1 MCESNNDMDMK
12 SELVMWDDIGLLD
25 YIGDVE
31 NIYIPSYDVFEYRDS
46 TDIIMIPIDDETLAG
61 FSEEEI
67 RLADTRPVE
76 ATQCKEIFSKRY
88 NDNLIN
94 KKNAYATYRKEL
106 GHLVEKLGLDV
117 DKFWFLTL
125 FIFDYCESMFYQGQT
140 YKPTPLEQLFQL
152 SNTIKQCSREESMTL
167 KFKCGKKKA
176 ELDSQLAITVLSS
189 LIEDF
194 NEQLDQ
200 ECSSEDENISKRAY
214 QLRALLNKREI
225 KEDADVPKDSPIIV
239 YFANM
244 LLNFFDTQSQ
254 ICSQRRAGVKH
265 TMKEMELV
273 SKLVYFTGLSTNK
286 NWNDVE
292 CEYLKAFMK
301 QYKDHKYP
309 NNSSSVYP
317 EFALE

>member
-1 MCESNNDMDMK
+1 MK

-31 NIYIPSYDVFEYRDS
+31 NIYIPSFDGFEYRDS
-46 TDIIMIPIDDETLAG
+46 ADIIMIPLDDETSAD
-61 FSEEEI
+61 FTEEEI

-94 KKNAYATYRKEL
+94 KKNAYDTYRKEL
-106 GHLVEKLGLDV
+106 GHLVEKLELDV

-140 YKPTPLEQLFQL
+140 YMPTPFEQLFQL

-189 LIEDF
+189 LIDDF

-200 ECSSEDENISKRAY
+200 ECSSKDENISKRAY

-225 KEDADVPKDSPIIV
+225 KEDADVPKDSPIYA
-239 YFANM
+239 YFAKM
-244 LLNFFDTQSQ
+244 FLNFFDVQSQ
-254 ICSQRRAGVKH
+254 ICSKRRPGVNH
-265 TMKEMELV
+265 TKIEMELV

-286 NWNDVE
+286 QWDDIEN
-292 CEYLKAFMK
+292 EYLKSFLR
-301 QYKDHKYP
+301 QYKDNNKYL
-309 NNSSSVYP
+309 NNRSSVYP
-317 EFALE
+317 EFTLD

>member
-1 MCESNNDMDMK
+1 
-12 SELVMWDDIGLLD
+12 MWDDIGLLD
-25 YIGDVE
+25 YIGVVE
-31 NIYIPSYDVFEYRDS
+31 NIYIPNYYSYEYRDS
-46 TDIIMIPIDDETLAG
+46 TDIVMFTIDDDTQEDFT
-61 FSEEEI
+61 EEEI

-76 ATQCKEIFSKRY
+76 ASRCKEIFSKRY

-94 KKNAYATYRKEL
+94 KKNTYDTYRKEL
-106 GHLVEKLGLDV
+106 GHLVEKLELDV

-125 FIFDYCESMFYQGQT
+125 FIFDYCESLFYQGQT
-140 YKPTPLEQLFQL
+140 YMPTPLEQLFKL
-152 SNTIKQCSREESMTL
+152 SNTIQQCSREESMTL

-214 QLRALLNKREI
+214 QLRALLNKRKI
-225 KEDADVPKDSPIIV
+225 KDDADVPKDSPIIV

-254 ICSQRRAGVKH
+254 IYSQRRTGVNH
-265 TMKEMELV
+265 TKIEIELV

>member
-1 MCESNNDMDMK
+1 MDMK

-25 YIGDVE
+25 YIGNVE

-106 GHLVEKLGLDV
+106 GHLVEKLELDV

-152 SNTIKQCSREESMTL
+152 SHTIKQCSREEPMTL

-214 QLRALLNKREI
+214 QLRALLNKREV
-225 KEDADVPKDSPIIV
+225 KEDSDVPKDSPIIV

-244 LLNFFDTQSQ
+244 LLSFFDTQSQ
-254 ICSQRRAGVKH
+254 ICSQRRIGVKH
-265 TMKEMELV
+265 TMREMGLV
-273 SKLVYFTGLSTNK
+273 SKLVYLTGLSTNK
-286 NWNDVE
+286 DWNDIE
-292 CEYLKAFMK
+292 NEYLKAFLR
-301 QYKDHKYP
+301 QYKDYKYP
-309 NNSSSVYP
+309 NNTSSVYP
-317 EFALE
+317 EFALD

>member
-1 MCESNNDMDMK
+1 MK
-12 SELVMWDDIGLLD
+12 NELKMWDDIGQLD
-25 YIGDVE
+25 YIGEIEHV
-31 NIYIPSYDVFEYRDS
+31 YIPSYDVFEYRDS
-46 TDIIMIPIDDETLAG
+46 TDIIMIPIDDETFAG

-76 ATQCKEIFSKRY
+76 ATKCKEIFSKRY

-94 KKNAYATYRKEL
+94 KKNDYDTYRKEL
-106 GHLVEKLGLDV
+106 GYLVEKLGLDV

-152 SNTIKQCSREESMTL
+152 SHTIKLCSREEPMML

-189 LIEDF
+189 LIDDF

-200 ECSSEDENISKRAY
+200 ECLSEDEKISKRAFR
-214 QLRALLNKREI
+214 LRALLNKRGI
-225 KEDADVPKDSPIIV
+225 KEDVDIPKDSPIIV

-244 LLNFFDTQSQ
+244 LLSFFDTQSQ
-254 ICSQRRAGVKH
+254 ICSHRRIGVKH

-286 NWNDVE
+286 NWNDIE

>member
-1 MCESNNDMDMK
+1 MDMK

-46 TDIIMIPIDDETLAG
+46 TDIIMIPIDDETSAD
-61 FSEEEI
+61 FTEEEI

-106 GHLVEKLGLDV
+106 GHLVEKLELDV

-125 FIFDYCESMFYQGQT
+125 FILDYCESMFYQGQT

-152 SNTIKQCSREESMTL
+152 SHTIKQCSREEPMTL
-167 KFKCGKKKA
+167 KFKCDKKKA

-214 QLRALLNKREI
+214 QLRALLNKREV
-225 KEDADVPKDSPIIV
+225 KEDSDVPKDSPIIV
-239 YFANM
+239 YFAKM
-244 LLNFFDTQSQ
+244 FLNFFDMQSQ
-254 ICSQRRAGVKH
+254 ICSKRRPGVNH
-265 TMKEMELV
+265 TKIEMELV

-286 NWNDVE
+286 QWDDIEN
-292 CEYLKAFMK
+292 EYLKSFLR
-301 QYKDHKYP
+301 QYKDNNKYL
-309 NNSSSVYP
+309 NNRSSVYP
-317 EFALE
+317 EFTLD

>member
-1 MCESNNDMDMK
+1 MDMK

-46 TDIIMIPIDDETLAG
+46 VDIIMIPLDDETSAD
-61 FSEEEI
+61 FTEEEI
-67 RLADTRPVE
+67 RLADTRPVK

-94 KKNAYATYRKEL
+94 KKNAYDTYRKGL
-106 GHLVEKLGLDV
+106 GHLVEILELDV
-117 DKFWFLTL
+117 EKFWFLTL
-125 FIFDYCESMFYQGQT
+125 FIFDYCESMFYNGET
-140 YKPTPLEQLFQL
+140 YKLTALEQLYKL
-152 SNTIKQCSREESMTL
+152 SNTIKQCAKGESMTL

-194 NEQLDQ
+194 NEQLEQ
-200 ECSSEDENISKRAY
+200 ECASDDENISKRAF
-214 QLRALLNKREI
+214 QLRRLLNQREKQEEVDI
-225 KEDADVPKDSPIIV
+225 PSDSPIIV
-239 YFANM
+239 YFAKM
-244 LLNFFDTQSQ
+244 FLNFFDRQSQ
-254 ICSQRRAGVKH
+254 ICSKRRTGVKH
-265 TMKEMELV
+265 TKIEMELV

-286 NWNDVE
+286 DWNDIE
-292 CEYLKAFMK
+292 SEYLKAFMK
-301 QYKDHKYP
+301 QYKDYKYP

-317 EFALE
+317 EFALD

>member
-1 MCESNNDMDMK
+1 MK

-25 YIGDVE
+25 YIGNVE

-106 GHLVEKLGLDV
+106 GHLVEKLELDV

-152 SNTIKQCSREESMTL
+152 SHTIKQCSREEPMTL

-214 QLRALLNKREI
+214 QLRALLNKREV
-225 KEDADVPKDSPIIV
+225 KEDSDVPKDSPIIV

-244 LLNFFDTQSQ
+244 LLSFFDTQSQ
-254 ICSQRRAGVKH
+254 ICSQRRIGVKH
-265 TMKEMELV
+265 TMREMGLV
-273 SKLVYFTGLSTNK
+273 SKLVYLTGLSTNK
-286 NWNDVE
+286 DWNDIE
-292 CEYLKAFMK
+292 NEYLKAFLR
-301 QYKDHKYP
+301 QYKDYKYP
-309 NNSSSVYP
+309 NNTSSVYP
-317 EFALE
+317 EFALD

>member
-1 MCESNNDMDMK
+1 MDMK

-46 TDIIMIPIDDETLAG
+46 TDIIMIPIDDETSAD
-61 FSEEEI
+61 FTEEEI

-106 GHLVEKLGLDV
+106 GHLVEKLELDV

-152 SNTIKQCSREESMTL
+152 SHTIKLCSREEPMTL

-176 ELDSQLAITVLSS
+176 ELDSQLAITALSS

-214 QLRALLNKREI
+214 QLRALLNKREV
-225 KEDADVPKDSPIIV
+225 KEDSDVPKDSPIIV

-244 LLNFFDTQSQ
+244 LLSFFDTQSQ
-254 ICSQRRAGVKH
+254 ICSQRRIDVKH
-265 TMKEMELV
+265 TMREMELV
-273 SKLVYFTGLSTNK
+273 SKLVYLTGLSTNK
-286 NWNDVE
+286 DWNDIE
-292 CEYLKAFMK
+292 NEYLKAFLR
-301 QYKDHKYP
+301 QYKDYKYP
-309 NNSSSVYP
+309 NNTSSVYP
-317 EFALE
+317 EFALD

>member
-1 MCESNNDMDMK
+1 MK
-12 SELVMWDDIGLLD
+12 SELVMWDDIRLLD
-25 YIGDVE
+25 YIGNVE

-106 GHLVEKLGLDV
+106 GHLVEKLELDV

-152 SNTIKQCSREESMTL
+152 SHTIKQCSREEPMTL

-214 QLRALLNKREI
+214 QLRALLNKREV
-225 KEDADVPKDSPIIV
+225 KEASDVPKDSPIIV

-244 LLNFFDTQSQ
+244 LLSFFDTQSQ
-254 ICSQRRAGVKH
+254 ICSQRRTDVKH
-265 TMKEMELV
+265 TMREMELV
-273 SKLVYFTGLSTNK
+273 SKLVYLTGLSTNK
-286 NWNDVE
+286 DWNDIE
-292 CEYLKAFMK
+292 NEYLKAFLK
-301 QYKDHKYP
+301 QYKDYKYP
-309 NNSSSVYP
+309 NNTSSVYP
-317 EFALE
+317 EFTL

>member
-1 MCESNNDMDMK
+1 MK
-12 SELVMWDDIGLLD
+12 SELVMWEDIGLLD

-46 TDIIMIPIDDETLAG
+46 TDIIMIPIDDETSAD
-61 FSEEEI
+61 FTEEEI

-106 GHLVEKLGLDV
+106 GHLVEKLELDV

-152 SNTIKQCSREESMTL
+152 SHTIKQCSREEPMTL

-214 QLRALLNKREI
+214 QLRALLNKREV
-225 KEDADVPKDSPIIV
+225 KEDSDVPKDSPIIV

-244 LLNFFDTQSQ
+244 LLSFFDTQSQ
-254 ICSQRRAGVKH
+254 ICSQRRIGVKH
-265 TMKEMELV
+265 TMREMELV
-273 SKLVYFTGLSTNK
+273 SKLVYLTGLSTNK
-286 NWNDVE
+286 DWNDIE
-292 CEYLKAFMK
+292 NEYLKAFLK
-301 QYKDHKYP
+301 QYKDYKYP
-309 NNSSSVYP
+309 NNTSSVYP
-317 EFALE
+317 EFTLD

>member
-1 MCESNNDMDMK
+1 MK

-31 NIYIPSYDVFEYRDS
+31 HIYIPSYDVFEYRDS
-46 TDIIMIPIDDETLAG
+46 TDIIMIPIDDETFAG
-61 FSEEEI
+61 FSEEKI

-76 ATQCKEIFSKRY
+76 ATKCKEIFSKRY

-94 KKNAYATYRKEL
+94 KKNDYDTYRKEL
-106 GHLVEKLGLDV
+106 GYLVEKLGLDV

-152 SNTIKQCSREESMTL
+152 SHTIKLCSREEPMTL

-189 LIEDF
+189 LIDDF

-200 ECSSEDENISKRAY
+200 ECLSEDEKISKRAFR
-214 QLRALLNKREI
+214 LRALLNKRGI
-225 KEDADVPKDSPIIV
+225 KEDVDIPKDSPIIV

-244 LLNFFDTQSQ
+244 LLSFFDTQSQ
-254 ICSQRRAGVKH
+254 ICSHRRIGVKH

-286 NWNDVE
+286 NWNDIE

>member
-1 MCESNNDMDMK
+1 MDMK

-106 GHLVEKLGLDV
+106 GHLVEKLELDV

-152 SNTIKQCSREESMTL
+152 SHTIKQCSREESMTL

-189 LIEDF
+189 LIDDF

-200 ECSSEDENISKRAY
+200 ECLSEDEKISKRAY
-214 QLRALLNKREI
+214 QLRALLNKREV
-225 KEDADVPKDSPIIV
+225 KEDSDVPKDSPIIV

-244 LLNFFDTQSQ
+244 LLSFFDTQSQ
-254 ICSQRRAGVKH
+254 ICSQRRTGVKH
-265 TMKEMELV
+265 TMREMELV
-273 SKLVYFTGLSTNK
+273 SKLVYLTGLSTNK
-286 NWNDVE
+286 DWNDIE
-292 CEYLKAFMK
+292 NEYLKAFLR
-301 QYKDHKYP
+301 QYKDYKYP
-309 NNSSSVYP
+309 NNTSSVYP
-317 EFALE
+317 EFALD

>member
-1 MCESNNDMDMK
+1 MDMK
-12 SELVMWDDIGLLD
+12 SELVMWDDIRLLD

-106 GHLVEKLGLDV
+106 GHLVEKLELDV

-152 SNTIKQCSREESMTL
+152 SHTIKQCSREEPMTL

-214 QLRALLNKREI
+214 QLRALLNKREV
-225 KEDADVPKDSPIIV
+225 KEASDVPKDSPIIV

-244 LLNFFDTQSQ
+244 LLSFFDTQSQ
-254 ICSQRRAGVKH
+254 ICSQRRTDVKH
-265 TMKEMELV
+265 TMREMELV
-273 SKLVYFTGLSTNK
+273 SKLVYLTGLSTNK
-286 NWNDVE
+286 DWNDIE
-292 CEYLKAFMK
+292 NEYLKAFLK
-301 QYKDHKYP
+301 QYKDYKYP
-309 NNSSSVYP
+309 NNTSSVYP
-317 EFALE
+317 EFTL

>member
-1 MCESNNDMDMK
+1 MK

-31 NIYIPSYDVFEYRDS
+31 NIYIPSFDGFEYRDS
-46 TDIIMIPIDDETLAG
+46 ADIIMIPIDDETSAD
-61 FSEEEI
+61 FTEEEI

-76 ATQCKEIFSKRY
+76 ATQCKKIFSKRY

-94 KKNAYATYRKEL
+94 KKNAYDTYRKEL
-106 GHLVEKLGLDV
+106 GHLVEKLELDV

-214 QLRALLNKREI
+214 QLRALLNKREV
-225 KEDADVPKDSPIIV
+225 KEASDVPKDSPIIV

-244 LLNFFDTQSQ
+244 LLSFFDTQSQ
-254 ICSQRRAGVKH
+254 ICSQRRTDVKH
-265 TMKEMELV
+265 TMREMELV
-273 SKLVYFTGLSTNK
+273 SKLVYLTGLSTNK
-286 NWNDVE
+286 DWNDIE
-292 CEYLKAFMK
+292 NEYLKAFLK
-301 QYKDHKYP
+301 QYKDYKYP
-309 NNSSSVYP
+309 NNTSSVYP
-317 EFALE
+317 EFTL

>member
-1 MCESNNDMDMK
+1 MK
-12 SELVMWDDIGLLD
+12 SELVMWEDIGLLD

-46 TDIIMIPIDDETLAG
+46 TDIIMIPIDDETSAD
-61 FSEEEI
+61 FTEEEI

-106 GHLVEKLGLDV
+106 GHLVEKLELDV

-152 SNTIKQCSREESMTL
+152 SHTIKQCSREETMTL

-176 ELDSQLAITVLSS
+176 ELIFAYSKFFIASSIWSLPKLS
-189 LIEDF
+189 
-194 NEQLDQ
+194 
-200 ECSSEDENISKRAY
+200 R
-214 QLRALLNKREI
+214 
-225 KEDADVPKDSPIIV
+225 
-239 YFANM
+239 
-244 LLNFFDTQSQ
+244 
-254 ICSQRRAGVKH
+254 
-265 TMKEMELV
+265 
-273 SKLVYFTGLSTNK
+273 
-286 NWNDVE
+286 
-292 CEYLKAFMK
+292 
-301 QYKDHKYP
+301 
-309 NNSSSVYP
+309 
-317 EFALE
+317 

>member
-1 MCESNNDMDMK
+1 MK

-46 TDIIMIPIDDETLAG
+46 TDIIIIPIDDETSAD
-61 FSEEEI
+61 FTEEEI

-94 KKNAYATYRKEL
+94 KKNAYETYCKEL
-106 GHLVEKLGLDV
+106 GHLVEKLELDV

-125 FIFDYCESMFYQGQT
+125 FILDYCESMFYQGQT

-152 SNTIKQCSREESMTL
+152 SHTIKQCSREEPMTL

-194 NEQLDQ
+194 NEQIDQ

-225 KEDADVPKDSPIIV
+225 KEDADVPKDSPIYA
-239 YFANM
+239 YFARM
-244 LLNFFDTQSQ
+244 FLNFFDMQSQ
-254 ICSQRRAGVKH
+254 ICSKRRTGVNH
-265 TMKEMELV
+265 TKIEMELV

-286 NWNDVE
+286 QWDDIEN
-292 CEYLKAFMK
+292 EYLKSFLR
-301 QYKDHKYP
+301 QYRDNNKYP
-309 NNSSSVYP
+309 NNRSSVYP
-317 EFALE
+317 EFALD